1 MTDFAAAR
9 INMVEN
15 QVRCNA
21 VTDAR
26 LIAAM
31 SSVPRELFVPDDR
44 RGVAYMDEDVSLDD
58 GQGAGRYLMQPRAF
72 AKLAQLA
79 EVQES
84 DHVLDIGAGPGYSSA
99 VLSRLARTVIA
110 LEVDEVLA
118 ATATTKL
125 AELGASNVT
134 VVTGRLNE
142 GYAKGA
148 PYDVIF
154 LGGATPVA
162 PENLFDQLKDG
173 GRLVVVTGSGPA
185 AHARIFIRAHGAIS
199 SRMAFDAKI
208 HALPGF
214 EVAESFVF

>member
-31 SSVPRELFVPDDR
+31 STMPRELFVPADR
-44 RGVAYMDEDVSLDD
+44 RGVAYMDEDVRLDE
-58 GQGAGRYLMQPRAF
+58 GQGAGRYMMQPRAF

-79 EVQES
+79 DVQE
-84 DHVLDIGAGPGYSSA
+84 DDRVLDIGVGMGYSSA
-99 VLSRLARTVIA
+99 VLARLAKSVVA
-110 LEVDEVLA
+110 LEADEAFA
-118 ATATTKL
+118 AAASANL
-125 AELGASNVT
+125 AEVGATNVE
-134 VVTGRLNE
+134 VVTGRLID
-142 GYAKGA
+142 GYAKGG

-154 LGGATPVA
+154 LNGATPVA
-162 PENLFDQLKDG
+162 PENLLDQLKDG
-173 GRLVVVTGSGPA
+173 GRLVVITGQGPA
-185 AHARIFIRAHGAIS
+185 AQARIFIRAHGAVS
-199 SRMAFDAKI
+199 SRVAFDAKV

-214 EVAESFVF
+214 EVAESFAF

>member
-31 SSVPRELFVPDDR
+31 SAVPRELFVPDDR

-58 GQGAGRYLMQPRAF
+58 GRYLMQPRAF

-79 EVQES
+79 EVQED
-84 DHVLDIGAGPGYSSA
+84 DHVLDIGAGTGYSSA
-99 VLSRLARTVIA
+99 VLSRLAKTVVA
-110 LEVDEVLA
+110 VEMDDALA
-118 ATATTKL
+118 AAAKTKL
-125 AELGASNVT
+125 GELGASNVT
-134 VVTGRLNE
+134 VVTGRLSE
-142 GYAKGA
+142 GYVKAA

-154 LGGATPVA
+154 FSGATPVA

-173 GRLVVVTGSGPA
+173 GRIVVVTGSGPA

-208 HALPGF
+208 HTLPGF

>member
-31 SSVPRELFVPDDR
+31 SAVPREQFVPAER
-44 RGVAYMDEDVSLDD
+44 RGVAYMDEDVRLDE

-79 EVQES
+79 DVQET
-84 DHVLDIGAGPGYSSA
+84 DHVLDIGAGTGYSSA
-99 VLSRLARTVIA
+99 VLARLAKSVVA
-110 LEVDEVLA
+110 LEVDEALA
-118 ATATTKL
+118 AAASANL
-125 AELGASNVT
+125 AEAGASNVT
-134 VVTGRLNE
+134 VVTGGLGD
-142 GYAKGA
+142 GYAKAG

-154 LGGATPVA
+154 LSGATPAA
-162 PENLFDQLKDG
+162 PENLLSQLKDG
-173 GRLVVVTGSGPA
+173 GRLVVVTGQGPA
-185 AHARIFIRAHGAIS
+185 AHARIFIRAHGAVS
-199 SRMAFDAKI
+199 SRVAFDAKV

>member
-31 SSVPRELFVPDDR
+31 SAVPRELFVPAER
-44 RGVAYMDEDVSLDD
+44 RGVAYMDEDVRLDD
-58 GQGAGRYLMQPRAF
+58 GAGAGRYLMQPRAF

-84 DHVLDIGAGPGYSSA
+84 DSVLDIGVGTGYSSA
-99 VLSRLARTVIA
+99 VLSRLAKSVVA
-110 LEVDEVLA
+110 LEVDEALAAA
-118 ATATTKL
+118 ATATL

-134 VVTGRLNE
+134 VVTGRLGD
-142 GYAKGA
+142 GYAKAA
-148 PYDVIF
+148 PYDLIF
-154 LGGATPVA
+154 FSGATPAA
-162 PENLFDQLKDG
+162 PENLLSQLKDG
-173 GRLVVVTGSGPA
+173 GRLVVVTGAGPA
-185 AHARIFIRAHGAIS
+185 AHARIFIRAHGATS
-199 SRMAFDAKI
+199 SRVAFDAKI